1 MPLLLRK
8 IIPVLKKQFLSGLL
22 VVVPLIVTFFV
33 LRFLFNALDG
43 ILNPLMRDT
52 FGYDIPGLG
61 AVVTILIILLAG
73 IIATNYIGAK
83 LFYWS
88 DRFLVRTP
96 LVRIVYT
103 AAKQLMQSMIAP
115 RARAFSEVAF
125 IEYPR
130 RGMFVIG
137 LLAGESEIKT
147 NDRGENMRLVFVP
160 STPTPFTGLVVFVP
174 ECDIHRTDMGV
185 EEAMK
190 ILVSGGIVVPPEI
203 NMEDNPKIKEV
214 VNASGEFI
222 G

>member
-52 FGYDIPGLG
+52 LGYDIPGLG
-61 AVVTILIILLAG
+61 AAVTILIILLAG
-73 IIATNYIGAK
+73 IVATNYIGAR

-88 DRFLVRTP
+88 DRFLGRTP

-103 AAKQLMQSMIAP
+103 AAKQLVQSMVAP
-115 RARAFSEVAF
+115 RAKAFSEVSF

-130 RGMFVIG
+130 RGMFVVG
-137 LLAGESEIKT
+137 LLAGKSEIKI
-147 NDRGENMRLVFVP
+147 NNRGERMRLVFVP

-174 ECDIHRTDMGV
+174 ECDVHQTDMGV

-190 ILVSGGIVVPPEI
+190 ILVSGGIVTPPEI
-203 NMEDNPKIKEV
+203 NMEDNHKIKEV

>member
-1 MPLLLRK
+1 MPIILSK
-8 IIPVLKKQFLSGLL
+8 IIPLLKKRFLSGLL
-22 VVVPLIVTFFV
+22 VVVPLIVTYFV

-43 ILNPLMRDT
+43 LLNPLMRDML
-52 FGYDIPGLG
+52 GYNIPGLG

-103 AAKQLMQSMIAP
+103 AAKQLAQSMLSS
-115 RARAFSEVAF
+115 RVRAFSEVAL

-130 RGMFVIG
+130 RGMYVIG
-137 LLAGESEIKT
+137 LLAGKSEIKT
-147 NDRGENMRLVFVP
+147 NNRGEEVRLVFVP

-174 ECDIHRTDMGV
+174 EHDIHRTDMSV

-190 ILVSGGIVVPPEI
+190 ILVSGGIVAPPEI
-203 NMEDNPKIKEV
+203 NMEDNPKIDEDL
-214 VNASGEFI
+214 NASG
-222 G
+222 